1 MSLIQIDR
9 AKLFEFQKAKAMK
22 ARERDYAREADPL
35 KARVDRGDAT
45 REEWLAKIEE
55 IRARHPYPEEQP

>member
-1 MSLIQIDR
+1 MSLIKIDR
-9 AKLFEFQKAKAMK
+9 AKLFQFQKAKAMK

>member
-1 MSLIQIDR
+1 MSLIKIDR
-9 AKLFEFQKAKAMK
+9 AKLFDFQKAKAMK